1 MIKNLIYTTLIL
13 VLSSLIYKTHV
24 EAVTFHAI
32 LVGDTRDE
40 SLRPVIKKDL
50 RRMEKHVDE
59 VFESLDVDNLEQ
71 VTYTGSDTNA
81 TLLQDL
87 EKLNIQHDDIVFF
100 YFSGHGFYVTHA
112 QDHCWPFLY
121 LSRDDAG
128 ISEYHVMNAL
138 AKHNPRLLICLV
150 DCCNNVLEDDELP
163 QVLIKQKSSKREK
176 KVASCVINKLFL
188 ENRGV
193 ILISSAAPGYYAEG
207 TDEEG
212 SDFTAAYIKMMKKVA
227 HQPEN
232 ASWDFICSGLQIKLG
247 KQQKPQY
254 LLDLH

>member
-1 MIKNLIYTTLIL
+1 MIKNLIYTALIL

-40 SLRPVIKKDL
+40 SLRSVIKKDL
-50 RRMEKHVDE
+50 KRMEKHVDE
-59 VFESLDVDNLEQ
+59 IFESLDVDELEQ
-71 VTYTGSDTNA
+71 ITYTGSDTNA

-87 EKLNIQHDDIVFF
+87 EKLNIQHEDIVFF

-112 QDHCWPFLY
+112 HHCWPFLY

-128 ISEYHVMNAL
+128 INECYIMDIL
-138 AKHNPRLLICLV
+138 AKYNPRLLICLA
-150 DCCNNVLEDDELP
+150 DCCNNILEEDEIP
-163 QVLIKQKSSKREK
+163 QVLIKQKSSKKEK
-176 KVASCVINKLFL
+176 KFASCVINKLFL

-207 TDEEG
+207 TDEGG

-227 HQPEN
+227 HHPEN

-247 KQQKPQY
+247 KQQNPQFQ
-254 LLDLH
+254 LDLH